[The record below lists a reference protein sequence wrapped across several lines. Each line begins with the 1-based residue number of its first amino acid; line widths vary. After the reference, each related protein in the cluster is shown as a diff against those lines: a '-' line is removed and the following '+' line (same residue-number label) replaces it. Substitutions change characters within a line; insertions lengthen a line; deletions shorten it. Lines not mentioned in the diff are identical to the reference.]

1 MNTTLIVAL
10 GLSYLLGSIPFSHII
25 AKLVAGVN
33 LRQVGSLNVGARN
46 LTQAV
51 GPTWGLIGGLLDF
64 AKGYAA
70 MWVAQA
76 LGVPFPARLVAGA
89 AAVIGHNYPIWLGF
103 RGGKGL
109 ATALGVVVPL
119 AFWDA
124 LASFGVWAFV
134 IRTTKNVI
142 VASVAAFATML
153 ILLVGMDY
161 PIEYAFVVIGLAGLV
176 FISALPDMLERARTT
191 GSVENYLRDPELLQ
205 QDKKPDPEQ

>member
-1 MNTTLIVAL
+1 MNSTLAIGL
-10 GLSYLLGSIPFSHII
+10 GLGYLLGSIPFSHII

-46 LTQAV
+46 LTQTL
-51 GPTWGLIGGLLDF
+51 GPGWGLLGGLLDF

-70 MWVAQA
+70 MWAAEA
-76 LGVPFPARLVAGA
+76 LGVPFPARLLAGA
-89 AAVIGHNYPIWLGF
+89 AAVAGHNFPIWLGF

-109 ATALGVVVPL
+109 ATALGVIAPL
-119 AFWDA
+119 AFKEA

-142 VASVAAFATML
+142 VASVAAFSTML
-153 ILLVGMDY
+153 ILLTFLGY
-161 PIEYAFVVIGLAGLV
+161 PIEIAFLVIGLAGLV
-176 FISALPDMLERARTT
+176 FLSALPDMLERARTT

-205 QDKKPDPEQ
+205 QDKKSDPKP